1 VASTSLISN
10 LVIVDDKIKIKI
22 DYPNHIKNIL
32 YFYLYALCIDI
43 KPNKFLKNIYKLM
56 C

>member
-22 DYPNHIKNIL
+22 DYPNHIKEHFIL
-32 YFYLYALCIDI
+32 LSVCSMHR
-43 KPNKFLKNIYKLM
+43 YKTK
-56 C
+56 